1 MKTLLAA
8 TLISASLMGTTAF
21 AQEATEPM
29 QPLQSSMTRAEVQQ
43 ELANARANGLLF
55 NGQDEDSNVSYAA
68 SGGNAASFNTAV
80 HKSSPQA
87 RERYE
92 VSVNGY
98 NASAR

>member
-1 MKTLLAA
+1 MKTLLTAA
-8 TLISASLMGTTAF
+8 LISATLLGTTAF
-21 AQEATEPM
+21 AQEETEPM

-68 SGGNAASFNTAV
+68 SGSNAASFNTAV

-87 RERYE
+87 REHYQ